1 MLRLV
6 LRSWL
11 MWVGVIG
18 VLICSD
24 PVDYAMCRFVRE
36 HTPWLDSIF
45 YWSLPWVYWTSI
57 VSVVFGSAL
66 IAVIAS
72 RANQRVR
79 GGWLVCGTLLGT
91 FLGRVLGQEVY
102 GGIRDGGATYA
113 ESVFQSTL
121 LGGAI
126 GLVVGLLADL
136 QSARV
141 SRIADGK

>member
-11 MWVGVIG
+11 LWVGVAG
-18 VLICSD
+18 VLLCSD
-24 PVDYAMCRFVRE
+24 PVSYAAWRLVQM
-36 HTPWLDSIF
+36 HAPWLDPIIESC
-45 YWSLPWVYWTSI
+45 LPWLYWTSI
-57 VSVVFGSAL
+57 VVVVFGCGHVAG
-66 IAVIAS
+66 VAS
-72 RANQRVR
+72 RTVPRVR
-79 GGWLVCGTLLGT
+79 GGWLVGGTLLGT

-113 ESVFQSTL
+113 EGVFQSTL
-121 LGGAI
+121 LGGAV